1 MNKKIFRSSLLTV
14 CLVLAATIALI
25 MGLLFHFFEKQIQK
39 ELANEEPDI
48 LTVLITRITDL
59 PEITVSHGLMKMERY
74 CSTAGQMC
82 PNWIIMPT
90 GMKLKRQ

>member
-39 ELANEEPDI
+39 EPDI

>member
-39 ELANEEPDI
+39 ELANEAGFLAHALENEGAGYFDSFDNKNNRLAGNNRI
-48 LTVLITRITDL
+48 TWIDENGTVLFDRSED
-59 PEITVSHGLMKMERY
+59 VV
-74 CSTAGQMC
+74 
-82 PNWIIMPT
+82 
-90 GMKLKRQ
+90 